1 LTADKPSLY
10 NANIHKSTL
19 FGPRVRASA
28 GSKEQGDAMKVYI
41 SADIEGIT
49 GTTHWD
55 EATKIKSDYAEFRE
69 QMTAEVAAACEG
81 ALSAGATEIL
91 VKDAHAS
98 ARNIIAAKLPR
109 EARLVRG
116 WSGHPFSMVQFL
128 DETFDALLM
137 VGFHSS
143 AGTDAN
149 PLAHTI
155 RLHVTRL
162 EINGRYASEMLLH
175 AYAAALVDVPLV
187 FVSGDAGI
195 CEQATSLNPKV
206 TTTAVKQGVG
216 DATLSIHPHLA
227 VDRIR
232 EGVEKALAGDVSRC
246 SLQMPERFSVEI
258 EYKDHARAYRASFF
272 PGASLKSPH
281 AIQFET
287 GDYFEVLRLISF
299 VI

>member
-1 LTADKPSLY
+1 
-10 NANIHKSTL
+10 
-19 FGPRVRASA
+19 
-28 GSKEQGDAMKVYI
+28 MKVYI

-55 EATKIKSDYAEFRE
+55 EATKSKPDFREFQE

-81 ALSAGATEIL
+81 ALRAGATEIL

-98 ARNIIAAKLPR
+98 ARNILAAKLPR

-116 WSGHPFSMVQFL
+116 WSGHPFSMVQYL
-128 DETFDALLM
+128 DETFYALLM

-143 AGTDAN
+143 AGADTN

-155 RLHVTRL
+155 SGRVARVK
-162 EINGRYASEMLLH
+162 INDRYASEMLLH
-175 AYAAALVDVPLV
+175 AYAAALVNVPLV
-187 FVSGDAGI
+187 FVAGDAGI
-195 CEQATSLNPKV
+195 CEEAASLNAHI

-216 DATLSIHPHLA
+216 DSTVSIHPQLA
-227 VDRIR
+227 VEKIR
-232 EGVEKALAGDVSRC
+232 EGAQRALEGDVSRC
-246 SLQMPERFSVEI
+246 QLQMPERFSVEI
-258 EYKDHARAYRASFF
+258 EYRDHAKAYRSSFY
-272 PGASLKSPH
+272 PGASQKSPH

-287 GDYFEVLRLISF
+287 DDYFEVLRLISF